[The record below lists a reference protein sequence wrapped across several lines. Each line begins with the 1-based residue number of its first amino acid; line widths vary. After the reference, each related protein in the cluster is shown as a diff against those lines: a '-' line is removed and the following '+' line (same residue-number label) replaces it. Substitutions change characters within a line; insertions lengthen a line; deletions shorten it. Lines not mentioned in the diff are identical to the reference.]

1 MEGEEFVQMGEEEFR
16 ARLPQVGVHR
26 YRYIEHGGRGVCTD
40 GEGGVQGL
48 ATPGRSPYI
57 YCRYIEQE
65 HGGRGV
71 CLDGGGGV
79 QGPAT
84 PGRSA

>member
-1 MEGEEFVQMGEEEFR
+1 MDAAAVLHPHVAGGPGPVD
-16 ARLPQVGVHR
+16 
-26 YRYIEHGGRGVCTD
+26 HGGRGVCPD
-40 GEGGVQGL
+40 GGGGVQGP